1 VYYLLSSSTWTEAEA
16 KAIQLGGHLATINDE
31 AENTWVFTN
40 FSSYGGSSSHLWIGL
55 NDIATEGTF
64 VWTSGET
71 PAYTRWNSG
80 EPNDVSGNDDYG
92 HINSPVYYP
101 PTATW
106 NDHPNTTTDGS
117 GHPFRGVVEITGVVP
132 PPTGPQVVAGPL
144 TNAAN
149 GSVYYLLSSST
160 WTEAEAKAIQ
170 LGGHLATINDEAEN
184 TWVFTNFSS
193 YGGSSSHL
201 WIGLNDIATEGTF
214 VWTSGETPAYTRWN
228 SGEPNDVSGNDDYG
242 HINSPV
248 YYPPTATWNDH
259 PNTTTDGSGHPF
271 RGVVEV
277 VPQSNAVP
285 IADASATE
293 KLLISPNSMS
303 AVAVLDGSQSS
314 DSDGDPLTYAWF
326 ITGESNALATG
337 VVATTSLPVGSNSL
351 TLVVSDGLA
360 QGSQTFNVEV
370 ITTSQA
376 VDRLA
381 ALVADAAANPQ
392 PLLATLRAAL
402 ASIDR
407 SQTET
412 AINQLNAFKNKVEAQ
427 IRPVDSALADLLIA
441 EADAI
446 IAALSGGPELAPVSI
461 EILSISPTVS
471 GKPHLRIRGQA
482 GRTHVVE
489 ASTDGATWEKI
500 GVAAKG
506 AGPDFEFE
514 DGQAP
519 GTGGRFYRV
528 VSPK

>member
-1 VYYLLSSSTWTEAEA
+1 
-16 KAIQLGGHLATINDE
+16 
-31 AENTWVFTN
+31 
-40 FSSYGGSSSHLWIGL
+40 
-55 NDIATEGTF
+55 
-64 VWTSGET
+64 
-71 PAYTRWNSG
+71 
-80 EPNDVSGNDDYG
+80 
-92 HINSPVYYP
+92 
-101 PTATW
+101 
-106 NDHPNTTTDGS
+106 
-117 GHPFRGVVEITGVVP
+117 
-132 PPTGPQVVAGPL
+132 
-144 TNAAN
+144 
-149 GSVYYLLSSST
+149 
-160 WTEAEAKAIQ
+160 
-170 LGGHLATINDEAEN
+170 
-184 TWVFTNFSS
+184 
-193 YGGSSSHL
+193 
-201 WIGLNDIATEGTF
+201 
-214 VWTSGETPAYTRWN
+214 
-228 SGEPNDVSGNDDYG
+228 
-242 HINSPV
+242 
-248 YYPPTATWNDH
+248 
-259 PNTTTDGSGHPF
+259 
-271 RGVVEV
+271 
-277 VPQSNAVP
+277 
-285 IADASATE
+285 
-293 KLLISPNSMS
+293 MS